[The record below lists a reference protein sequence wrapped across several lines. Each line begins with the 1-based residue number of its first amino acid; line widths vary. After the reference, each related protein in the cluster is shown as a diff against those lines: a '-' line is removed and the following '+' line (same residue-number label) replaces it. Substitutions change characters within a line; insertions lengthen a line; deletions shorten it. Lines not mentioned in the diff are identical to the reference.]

1 MYVCTTFVGQIAKQ
15 HKSKSKCNF
24 ILNYWIAFFQ
34 IFLQIF
40 QIFFQLKTKKSIKQI
55 CSSYFQL

>member
-40 QIFFQLKTKKSIKQI
+40 QIFFQLKTKKKHQANM
-55 CSSYFQL
+55 